1 MKYYWDKKNTAIK
14 RYILCLC
21 LLPAIIMLLVL
32 VCFWA
37 MIGGLHDFYKDIKE
51 VLGDLFF
58 MFKNLLKR
66 INNGLSRMHGNT

>member
-1 MKYYWDKKNTAIK
+1 MKRDWCIEYIINTVIG
-14 RYILCLC
+14 RCVLCLC

-51 VLGDLFF
+51 VLGDLFL
-58 MFKNLLKR
+58 MFKKLVEKDK
-66 INNGLSRMHGNT
+66 